1 MKRYLVA
8 LAALGALS
16 VPAAAQAAAVASA
29 PAEVELTR
37 LDCGTMRN
45 APLAAFSDTM
55 AYPDRVQDL
64 AVSCYLIR
72 HGEDYMLWDMGISAA
87 QASEWGAELPRSV
100 VEQLGQLGIAPE
112 RIGRVGISHFHGD
125 HTGQLPDF
133 TASTLLIGAGDWAA
147 ITATPPDPRI
157 EIAPFA
163 HWTTGGGAVEPVRG
177 DLDVFGDG
185 SVVVLDLPGHT
196 PGHHGLLV
204 RLAGMGP
211 VLLTGDLA
219 HFTDNYTTK
228 GVPTFNTDRAETL
241 ASFDRFKHLAENLG
255 ATVIIQ
261 HEMVDVAKLP
271 AFPEA
276 AR

>member
-1 MKRYLVA
+1 MRKLA
-8 LAALGALS
+8 LAMLLLASAGRVQAQEAP
-16 VPAAAQAAAVASA
+16 PAAG
-29 PAEVELTR
+29 PAEVTLTR

-55 AYPDRVQDL
+55 AFPDRRQDL

-72 HGEDYMLWDMGISAA
+72 HGDDYMIWDMGIGPA
-87 QASEWGAELPRSV
+87 QATGWGAELPRTV
-100 VEQLGQLGIAPE
+100 VEQLAELGIAPE

-133 TASTLLIGAGDWAA
+133 PGATLIIGAGDWAA

-157 EIAPFA
+157 EIAPFT
-163 HWTTGGGAVEPVRG
+163 HWMTGGGTVAPANG

-185 SVVVLDLPGHT
+185 SVIVLDMPGHT
-196 PGHHGLLV
+196 PGHHSLLV

-219 HFTDNYTTK
+219 HFADNYTSN
-228 GVPTFNTDRAETL
+228 GVPTFNTNRADTL
-241 ASFDRFKHLAENLG
+241 ASLDRFKRIAENLG
-255 ATVIIQ
+255 AMVIIQ
-261 HEMVDVAKLP
+261 HEMADIAKLP